1 MSSTIFSFVCMLCVI
16 CGIVLTM
23 SAKNNRVKIGW
34 LIISFGMLLNGVS
47 CVLKADLIMAI
58 INFILTIFGLAIWKF
73 GSDDEEKIKKDFYEK
88 N

>member
-23 SAKNNRVKIGW
+23 STKNNRVKIGW
-34 LIISFGMLLNGVS
+34 LIISFGMLLDGVS

-73 GSDDEEKIKKDFYEK
+73 GSDDEEKIKNNLYEK